1 MIITHT
7 EMDVRKVCNMQ
18 PSEALHASC
27 SLDVLHSIKSICGF
41 EPMIYQ
47 PSING
52 PNDLT
57 MQDQQQKLAY
67 KALTSPG
74 IYWLV
79 NVLAPDLKYT

>member
-1 MIITHT
+1 
-7 EMDVRKVCNMQ
+7 
-18 PSEALHASC
+18 
-27 SLDVLHSIKSICGF
+27 
-41 EPMIYQ
+41 MIYQ